1 VYSLARQQHCA
12 GCTIRLTPSTSFP
25 MPSRGRLN
33 YAYSKFWM
41 AEIKKQVRGNFQ
53 LLLEA

>member
-1 VYSLARQQHCA
+1 
-12 GCTIRLTPSTSFP
+12 